1 MVRKI
6 GLNYFLK
13 GDHMKKLLLG
23 GFLTI
28 TALLSGCTTVVYYDD
43 YGYTGWYNTYGNQC
57 GSLRPGCN
65 YWSDGLKIV
74 DVEDPY
80 YYSSYSWN
88 QYYSFYYG
96 QTVWESPSGLI
107 YNQWGNCLNKAG
119 QANVQRDL
127 ISVVS
132 DAEQLTIQ
140 GAASDLA
147 KKYSLSAETSM
158 KVARTF
164 NDWAKLG
171 FTRGTKGRT
180 AADLADFTK
189 RLYGVDIKKVGN
201 AMMSATLGDN
211 TALNSTINEVASN
224 WNTNPETMKE
234 ILKDFHSKQLEAAG
248 IEL

>member
-1 MVRKI
+1 
-6 GLNYFLK
+6 
-13 GDHMKKLLLG
+13 MKKFFGSLLLAS
-23 GFLTI
+23 
-28 TALLSGCTTVVYYDD
+28 ALLSGCTVIYNDD
-43 YGYTGWYNTYGNQC
+43 YGYNGWYNVYGNQC
-57 GSLRPGCN
+57 GNLRPGCN
-65 YWSDGLKIV
+65 YWYDGLKIV

-80 YYSSYSWN
+80 YNSAYSWN
-88 QYYSFYYG
+88 QYYSWYYG

-107 YNQWGNCLNKAG
+107 YDAYGNCLNKAG

-132 DAEQLTIQ
+132 DAEQKTIQ
-140 GAASDLA
+140 DAANDLA
-147 KKYSLSAETSM
+147 KKYSLSAETSL

-189 RLYGVDIKKVGN
+189 RLYGVDMNKVGN
-201 AMMSATLGDN
+201 AMTSAALGDN
-211 TALNSTINEVASN
+211 SSLNSTINEVASN
-224 WNTNPETMKE
+224 WNTSPETMKE
-234 ILKDFHSKQLEAAG
+234 ILKNFHGKQLEAAG